1 LTAQSAPSHSPAGQ
15 LSEQGD
21 LGSSGT
27 EQTTKVSPSSGERSL
42 QTGRTLSIAQG
53 HPERIARCRTTISKL
68 IEVDKRDRSLDAD
81 LTRALALLLRVR
93 AHHPPNPRELGALAG
108 HAQPSG
114 RARVGRP
121 RLPRV
126 GRPHFS
132 VRHRLEGGRRQ
143 GAQGLPL
150 PKLLFGSK
158 APGDARLLADQG
170 GRDPLPGPPFRP

>member
-1 LTAQSAPSHSPAGQ
+1 
-15 LSEQGD
+15 
-21 LGSSGT
+21 
-27 EQTTKVSPSSGERSL
+27 
-42 QTGRTLSIAQG
+42 
-53 HPERIARCRTTISKL
+53 
-68 IEVDKRDRSLDAD
+68 VDKRDRSLDAD

-158 APGDARLLADQG
+158 APGDARLLAD
-170 GRDPLPGPPFRP
+170 GRTRSPAGASLQAVALEENAIAVDRLPGGAAARRTRGLASGPAPPPQQPQGAQLNLHGVPARSELGPLSGVFFSWRDCTWGFP